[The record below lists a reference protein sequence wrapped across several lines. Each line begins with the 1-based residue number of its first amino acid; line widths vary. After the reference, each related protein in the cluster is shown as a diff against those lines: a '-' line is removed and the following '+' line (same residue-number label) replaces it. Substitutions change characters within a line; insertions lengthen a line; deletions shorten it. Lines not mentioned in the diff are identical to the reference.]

1 VGVSNIGVSG
11 SSADPNKTVI
21 AGVKVARERPEAI
34 RLVHEHR
41 ERIYIRKDI
50 ILKLA
55 EHGELNQS
63 KLMSYCGLNNVKHKP
78 ILDEMVERGLIVRV
92 EEPWG
97 AKKII
102 KYKVSEKG
110 RTLAREIL
118 EPYESLF
125 PRNEGDG

>member
-1 VGVSNIGVSG
+1 M
-11 SSADPNKTVI
+11 
-21 AGVKVARERPEAI
+21 
-34 RLVHEHR
+34 
-41 ERIYIRKDI
+41 RKDI

-63 KLMSYCGLNNVKHKP
+63 KLMSYCGLNNIKHKG
-78 ILDEMVERGLIVRV
+78 IVDELVEKGLIVRI

-102 KYKVSEKG
+102 KYRVSEKG
-110 RTLAREIL
+110 KQIAREIL

-125 PRNEGDG
+125 PRSEEENTR